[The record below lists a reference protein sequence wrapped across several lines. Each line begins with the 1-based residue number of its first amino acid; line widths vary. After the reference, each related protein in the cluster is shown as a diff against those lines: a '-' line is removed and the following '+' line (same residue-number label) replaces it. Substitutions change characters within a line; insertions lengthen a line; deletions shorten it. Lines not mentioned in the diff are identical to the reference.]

1 MFIFCFLLSGDGI
14 GLWGSVFKICAG
26 IGWVAGGEFQ
36 LVGCGGLCSCPHS
49 PPRETFG
56 NSQLDKGLRYE
67 SKMRSELEDPVG
79 DLASILMWN

>member
-1 MFIFCFLLSGDGI
+1 MLA
-14 GLWGSVFKICAG
+14 V
-26 IGWVAGGEFQ
+26 VAYAVA
-36 LVGCGGLCSCPHS
+36 LIP